1 MLREDVLLDS
11 TFGLTELFTVRTMV
25 VLGSRLLNRWSSVSD
40 FLCRENGLLLML
52 QLVFFLH
59 MLQHVS
65 THEEEPLTCYFIPLR
80 FVLAEEHVVLLDLM
94 VAKLF
99 ESITM
104 DV

>member
-1 MLREDVLLDS
+1 
-11 TFGLTELFTVRTMV
+11 MV
-25 VLGSRLLNRWSSVSD
+25 VLGSRLLLNRWSSVSD

-52 QLVFFLH
+52 QLMFFLH

-65 THEEEPLTCYFIPLR
+65 THEEEPLTCYFVPLR
-80 FVLAEEHVVLLDLM
+80 LVLAEEHVVHLDLM
-94 VAKLF
+94 IAKLF